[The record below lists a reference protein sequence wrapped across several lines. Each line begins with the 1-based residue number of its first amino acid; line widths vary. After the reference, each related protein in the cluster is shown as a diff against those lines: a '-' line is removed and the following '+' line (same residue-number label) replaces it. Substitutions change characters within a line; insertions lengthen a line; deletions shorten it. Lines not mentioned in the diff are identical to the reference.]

1 MLDPA
6 RYSLPIDPSVRITTD
21 IGFSVRGAT
30 YRGGMETFFAL
41 AVLGLAVYL
50 LMKLLMWVLKVF
62 GAILSL
68 PSAPNSSSRG
78 FPANYDEL
86 DGMNEGDD
94 HNGPHGYVAGSGYLE
109 ARDEQRGDD

>member
-6 RYSLPIDPSVRITTD
+6 RYSPPIDPSVRITTD
-21 IGFSVRGAT
+21 TGFSVRGST
-30 YRGGMETFFAL
+30 YRGEMETFFAL
-41 AVLGLAVYL
+41 AMLGLVVYL
-50 LMKLLMWVLKVF
+50 LWKLLMWILKVL

-68 PSAPNSSSRG
+68 PSAPNSPSRG

-86 DGMNEGDD
+86 DGMNEGDY